1 MARKVKTIPDGWHSV
16 TPFLCVKDAARA
28 IEFYRK
34 AFGAKELER
43 MAEPDGKVTH
53 AVLKIGDSVVRLSD
67 DSSRHVADWAAM
79 GWSRS
84 PQSLGG
90 TPVHFYV
97 YVGDSDAVFKR
108 AIAAG
113 AKAMEPVADKEW
125 GDRMGS
131 LTDPFGHIWMVATH
145 KRDVPV
151 KEVEKLRAGASRA
164 ANSR

>member
-1 MARKVKTIPDGWHSV
+1 MASKVKTVPDGWHNV
-16 TPFLCVKDAARA
+16 TPFLVIHDAARA

-34 AFGAKELER
+34 AFGATELER
-43 MAEPDGKVTH
+43 MAEPDGKVNH
-53 AVLKIGDSVVRLSD
+53 ALLKIGDSLIRLTD
-67 DSSRHVADWAAM
+67 DSSKHVAEWVAK

-97 YVGDSDAVFKR
+97 YVDDSDAVFKR

-113 AKAMEPVADKEW
+113 AKEMEPVTDKDW
-125 GDRMGS
+125 GDRIGA

-145 KRDVPV
+145 KRDVPFE
-151 KEVEKLRAGASRA
+151 EVAKKRGGATHK
-164 ANSR
+164 AN

>member
-1 MARKVKTIPDGWHSV
+1 MAGKVKTIPDGWHSV

-28 IEFYRK
+28 LEFYRK
-34 AFGAKELER
+34 AFGATELER

-53 AVLKIGDSVVRLSD
+53 VVLKIGDSIVRLSD
-67 DSSRHVADWAAM
+67 EGSKHAAAWTAK

-97 YVGDSDAVFKR
+97 YVEDSDAVFDR

-113 AKAMEPVADKEW
+113 AKMMEPVADKDW
-125 GDRMGS
+125 GDRIGA
-131 LTDPFGHIWMVATH
+131 LTDPFGHIWLVATH
-145 KRDVPV
+145 KRDVPFE
-151 KEVEKLRAGASRA
+151 EVAKRRQG
-164 ANSR
+164 

>member
-1 MARKVKTIPDGWHSV
+1 MASKVKTIPKGWHSV
-16 TPFLCVKDAARA
+16 TPFLSLKDAGRA

-34 AFGAKELER
+34 VFDATELER

-53 AVLKIGDSVVRLSD
+53 AVLKIGDSIVRISD
-67 DSSRHVADWAAM
+67 DSSKHAAEWVAK

-97 YVGDSDAVFKR
+97 YVEDSDAVFKR

-113 AKAMEPVADKEW
+113 AKEMEPVTDKVW
-125 GDRMGS
+125 GDRIGA
-131 LTDPFGHIWMVATH
+131 LTDPFGHIWLIATH
-145 KRDVPV
+145 KRDVPFEEVV
-151 KEVEKLRAGASRA
+151 KSRA
-164 ANSR
+164 RVSREAD

>member
-1 MARKVKTIPDGWHSV
+1 MASKVKKTPDGWHSV
-16 TPFLCVKDAARA
+16 TPFLCVKDASRA

-34 AFGAKELER
+34 AFGATELER
-43 MAEPDGKVTH
+43 IAEADGKVNH

-67 DSSRHVADWAAM
+67 DNSKHAAEWAAK

-97 YVGDSDAVFKR
+97 YVEDSDAVFKR

-113 AKAMEPVADKEW
+113 AKAMEPVADKDW
-125 GDRMGS
+125 GDRIGS
-131 LTDPFGHIWMVATH
+131 LTDPFGHIWMIATH
-145 KRDVPV
+145 KRDVPIE
-151 KEVEKLRAGASRA
+151 EVAKRRTAISRA
-164 ANSR
+164 AS